1 MMSWRVALQIA
12 EAGLFLY
19 VALWFGVLYA
29 QRSAARENGLF
40 ALVACGAG
48 VAAIGTEH
56 VVRAH
61 AIADA
66 AWGQRM
72 IHGGILGATAALA
85 VLVETLT
92 LRRARM
98 AAWRD
103 VVLVTLTCI
112 AFAGGFF
119 DPGIPSRSY
128 DGSWA
133 ATPSAQ
139 LTPIG
144 ILGLSLCALVF
155 LVTTLTLGRQ
165 ARRERRFRAAFIAT
179 LVPLFV
185 GVFDLVS
192 RVVGGPT
199 WHLSALGGVF
209 LVVSM
214 SHVLLE
220 RLVDVDA
227 ALERKTTELE
237 AAHDTVRAAENT
249 LVRTEQLAAVGE
261 LSAVIA
267 HEIRNPLAI
276 LKNAATGLSRER
288 LSEVDRETLLTILDQ
303 EADRLNRLVNDLLA
317 YASPLVPDARLIDM
331 VDLVRRAAQLALE
344 SHAQREDIHV
354 NVLAEPAPQPAWADP
369 ALLRHALINI
379 VDNAILAMPSG
390 GDVTIRLQDV
400 VRRGARYVAIAFT
413 DEGEGMDTIVR
424 KRARDV
430 FFTTR
435 SSGTGLGLAI
445 VDRVARVH
453 RGFVEI
459 ESRHGQGT
467 TVTLYVP
474 ADRSSMPP
482 PTG

>member
-1 MMSWRVALQIA
+1 LGGLACVAL
-12 EAGLFLY
+12 
-19 VALWFGVLYA
+19 
-29 QRSAARENGLF
+29 
-40 ALVACGAG
+40 
-48 VAAIGTEH
+48 
-56 VVRAH
+56 
-61 AIADA
+61 
-66 AWGQRM
+66 
-72 IHGGILGATAALA
+72 
-85 VLVETLT
+85 
-92 LRRARM
+92 
-98 AAWRD
+98 
-103 VVLVTLTCI
+103 
-112 AFAGGFF
+112 AGGYF
-119 DPGIPSRSY
+119 DPAHPAPSY
-128 DGSWA
+128 DGSWG
-133 ATPSAQ
+133 ATPTGQ

-144 ILGLSLCALVF
+144 VISLALA
-155 LVTTLTLGRQ
+155 LAALLMASIHMGQ
-165 ARRERRFRAAFIAT
+165 AARRTPRFRAAFIT
-179 LVPLFV
+179 MIVPLAC
-185 GVFDLVS
+185 GTFDVTS
-192 RVVGGPT
+192 RIVGGPT
-199 WHLSALGGVF
+199 LHLASLGAVF

-220 RLVDVDA
+220 RLVDVDT
-227 ALERKTTELE
+227 ALEKKTAELE
-237 AAHDTVRAAENT
+237 LAHGSLRDAEHT

-317 YASPLVPDARLIDM
+317 YASPLVPDARPIDI
-331 VDLVRRAAQLALE
+331 VELVRRAAQLALE
-344 SHAQREDIHV
+344 SHPHREDIRV
-354 NVLAEPAPQPAWADP
+354 DVRAEPMPRAAWADP

-390 GDVTIRLQDV
+390 GEVTITLEDV
-400 VRRGARYVAIAFT
+400 VRRGNRYVAIAFT

-453 RGFVEI
+453 RGYVEI
-459 ESRHGQGT
+459 ESRQSQGT

-474 ADRSSMPP
+474 SDRSSTPP
-482 PTG
+482 PPA